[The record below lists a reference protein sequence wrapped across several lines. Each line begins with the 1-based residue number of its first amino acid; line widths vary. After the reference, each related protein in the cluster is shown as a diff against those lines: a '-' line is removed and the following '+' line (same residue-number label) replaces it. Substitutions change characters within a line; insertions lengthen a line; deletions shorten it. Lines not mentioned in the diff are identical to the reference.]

1 MGLTPP
7 FSGTTPPIPTSYQ
20 RWWCPDSQPDMPIW
34 GTQSLTLD
42 GIDSQS
48 LTGAGSSVAG
58 QLIRRLKVHGDC
70 GSGRWW
76 CALES
81 GKGSAP
87 ISEVGGQNC
96 SSPLGS
102 GRNGFSSGDQ
112 STNHSP
118 PPVSKRDGNWQP
130 SNLFY
135 LASSVVLKVHIS
147 CQKFKI

>member
-7 FSGTTPPIPTSYQ
+7 FSGTAPPIPTSYQ
-20 RWWCPDSQPDMPIW
+20 GWWCPDSQPDTPIW

-48 LTGAGSSVAG
+48 LTGAGNSVVG
-58 QLIRRLKVHGDC
+58 QLVRRLWKWKTVVCSREWKGKC
-70 GSGRWW
+70 PYFW
-76 CALES
+76 CWRTELQQPSRLREKWVLLW
-81 GKGSAP
+81 GP
-87 ISEVGGQNC
+87 VN
-96 SSPLGS
+96 
-102 GRNGFSSGDQ
+102 
-112 STNHSP
+112 THSP